1 MSTHVNSKKMT
12 IPKITG
18 MKGKGRIVSLTAYT
32 TPMAKLMDAIVD
44 IIIVGD
50 SLGMVAYGMDSTMPV
65 TLDMMIRHATAVV
78 TGATQACVVVD
89 LPFATYQE
97 SPEIAYRNAARVMAE
112 SGAQAVKIEVSEEMV
127 ETVAFLARRG
137 IPVMPHIG
145 LTPQYAN
152 TLGGFKVQGKS
163 DEEASR
169 LVALAR
175 SLERASAFALLVEGT
190 HESAARR
197 ITEAVT
203 IPVIGIGAS
212 PACDGQVLV
221 TEDVLGLFSDYTP
234 KFAKR
239 YTNLAESVQAAFAEF
254 ASEVRLGS
262 FPAAQHCFGVNAKER
277 VETRLGTPNP

>member
-1 MSTHVNSKKMT
+1 MMSTHVNSKKMT
-12 IPKITG
+12 IPKIKA

-32 TPMAKLMDAIVD
+32 TPMARLMDACVD

-65 TLDMMIRHATAVV
+65 TLEMMIRHARAVV
-78 TGATQACVVVD
+78 LGASQACVVVD

-97 SPEIAYRNAARVMAE
+97 SPEIAYRNAARLMAE
-112 SGAQAVKIEVSEEMV
+112 SGAQAVKLEVSEELV
-127 ETVAFLARRG
+127 STVAFLARRG

-152 TLGGFKVQGKS
+152 ALGGFKVQGKS
-163 DEEASR
+163 DEEARR

-175 SLERASAFALLVEGT
+175 SLEQASAFALLVEGT
-190 HESAARR
+190 HESAARQ
-197 ITEAVT
+197 ITEAVA

-221 TEDVLGLFSDYTP
+221 TEDVLGLFSDYMP

-239 YTNLAESVQAAFAEF
+239 YTNLADSVAAAFSEF
-254 ASEVRLGS
+254 ASEVRRGA
-262 FPAAQHCFGVNAKER
+262 FPAAEHCFGVATKASSEG
-277 VETRLGTPNP
+277 L